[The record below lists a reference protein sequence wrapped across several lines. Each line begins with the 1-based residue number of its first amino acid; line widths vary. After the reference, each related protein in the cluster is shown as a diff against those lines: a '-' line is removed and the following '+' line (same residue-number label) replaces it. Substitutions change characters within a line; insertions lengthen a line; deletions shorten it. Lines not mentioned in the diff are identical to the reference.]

1 MCAMEQVTIYSVGT
15 LVAYRSCHRRCST
28 KKCVLE
34 NFAKIQ
40 GKTPVQS
47 LFSNKVTGLRPAT
60 LLRNDSDTGV
70 FQ

>member
-1 MCAMEQVTIYSVGT
+1 M
-15 LVAYRSCHRRCST
+15 